1 MFYFVLIVSLILFFL
16 LGYKQKKLF
25 LSLTQG
31 EFFVSA
37 ERSGTIRSYVY
48 ALSVILSLLISV
60 INVITGLLSDVY
72 SLGYPLFPIS
82 ITYVYYDAYG
92 ASAAIKVF
100 LILFFEIIMMSV
112 LCFLRGLSFKMILAY
127 IKDGKCTQYKYV
139 KKITRVLVFAFL
151 VQILVL
157 LLAAIESD
165 LAFQLTGEHYDTY
178 SPNSFVIYNLIWIN
192 AFFILSYEY
201 KNKIKMFSPVFSAD
215 THEQD
220 KDKQNSTLNN
230 STLNVEYAEETRKT
244 VNPEIEIKND
254 SIHIENQSNTDEVRL
269 AELSEELKKIPVAK
283 VKQWHNEGKITD
295 EQYKTV
301 ARKYN
306 EIRKEMKEIKERAE
320 LAKQIEIEE
329 NNVKSEKNKTNHSK
343 FKTLIICFS
352 FIAAITGT
360 SFLSVHLANISRI
373 YSDEDYQKLQEKYT
387 TLEINYNNQKRLLN
401 TVSNNYKKLNENYL
415 ALLAENEKNDSQS
428 VDSVESYLNNEI
440 EEQTTNTIKT
450 TSPIRT
456 YVMSKIYG
464 TDAYP
469 GSFTIGSTK
478 DEVKEAMGIAPDK
491 IINYDYS
498 GDVWYYYD
506 SKITFD
512 TSDRVN
518 GWDIGETLLPV
529 Y

>member
-1 MFYFVLIVSLILFFL
+1 MYYFVLIISLILFFL

-31 EFFVSA
+31 ELFVSA
-37 ERSGTIRSYVY
+37 ERLGTIRSYVY

-82 ITYVYYDAYG
+82 ITYVYYDTYG

-151 VQILVL
+151 AQILVL
-157 LLAAIESD
+157 LLTAIESD
-165 LAFQLTGEHYDTY
+165 LAFQLTGEHYDTG
-178 SPNSFVIYNLIWIN
+178 SPNRFVIYNLIWIN

-201 KNKIKMFSPVFSAD
+201 KNKIKMFSPIFSAD

-220 KDKQNSTLNN
+220 KDKQN

-254 SIHIENQSNTDEVRL
+254 SIHIANRSNTDEARYL
-269 AELSEELKKIPVAK
+269 ELYNELKKIPVAK

-295 EQYKTV
+295 EQYKIV

-320 LAKQIEIEE
+320 LAKSIEIEE
-329 NNVKSEKNKTNHSK
+329 
-343 FKTLIICFS
+343 
-352 FIAAITGT
+352 
-360 SFLSVHLANISRI
+360 
-373 YSDEDYQKLQEKYT
+373 
-387 TLEINYNNQKRLLN
+387 
-401 TVSNNYKKLNENYL
+401 
-415 ALLAENEKNDSQS
+415 
-428 VDSVESYLNNEI
+428 
-440 EEQTTNTIKT
+440 
-450 TSPIRT
+450 
-456 YVMSKIYG
+456 
-464 TDAYP
+464 
-469 GSFTIGSTK
+469 
-478 DEVKEAMGIAPDK
+478 
-491 IINYDYS
+491 
-498 GDVWYYYD
+498 
-506 SKITFD
+506 
-512 TSDRVN
+512 
-518 GWDIGETLLPV
+518 
-529 Y
+529 